1 MKTFDIKEEKRML
14 CSRKEERKNVTC
26 IVGLRYKSRE
36 RSIQVSQ
43 AHDTSHVFYLQE
55 GFRQKT
61 RIRFSSFPFLDRK
74 KRKTGFLL
82 FYQSEYY
89 CLSSSDTAAF
99 SFRSS
104 GPAG

>member
-43 AHDTSHVFYLQE
+43 ACDTSHVF
-55 GFRQKT
+55 
-61 RIRFSSFPFLDRK
+61 
-74 KRKTGFLL
+74 
-82 FYQSEYY
+82 
-89 CLSSSDTAAF
+89 
-99 SFRSS
+99 
-104 GPAG
+104 